1 MSKSSV
7 KHSDAR
13 KQSGTSFPDEVFA
26 DHRHAIQ
33 TVAEMG
39 VVKRFP
45 IGRAWVHCKPTKLLT
60 ILPQPLAGRN
70 HSFFWSIS
78 ESLRGQYKGS
88 RDPTSEMTLGH
99 EGFGSP
105 SWAKNIP

>member
-1 MSKSSV
+1 MWRELETEL
-7 KHSDAR
+7 R
-13 KQSGTSFPDEVFA
+13 KYLGATAPVPDPT
-26 DHRHAIQ
+26 RHAIQ

-88 RDPTSEMTLGH
+88 RDPTAEMTLGY

-105 SWAKNIP
+105 SWA